1 MSTTGIVLEVA
12 GQQLGG
18 WTQVAIRRDL
28 RDVAGSFHL
37 TYYDKARIDA
47 ALGPQA
53 GPLTY
58 TPLTEGMACRVTY
71 LGQVLLTGWIDDVD
85 ILWDATRIEA
95 HISGRDAVGDLVDC
109 AAVPNGPA
117 EFRKLTALQ
126 IASQLAAPFNI
137 KVTADVDVGA
147 PFPVFGVN
155 LDETVLMAIERAT
168 RQRALLAV
176 SDGVGGLLLTRGGS
190 TRAPG
195 ALTDESFLVPQPHA
209 DILSRHYHGSWRERF
224 SDYFV
229 KGQTQSAPWRGLTD
243 CTITPGLDPSST
255 PVAAPGAE
263 TTTAEGQAIMMTG
276 HAIDPAVTRWRP
288 TVNGVRTQSGASSV
302 QAQAEWALRVARGMS
317 QQAEYTVLGW
327 DVQGAMWK
335 PNALVAVTDA
345 YLGINKDML
354 IASVEFQ
361 ADNHGMTTTL
371 GLAGRTAFDRI
382 DESTGRGRI
391 FRHHRVLGPTRKG

>member
-1 MSTTGIVLEVA
+1 MSTTGIVLEVG
-12 GQQLGG
+12 GQQLGA
-18 WTQVAIRRDL
+18 WTQVEIGRDL
-28 RDVAGSFHL
+28 RDVAGGFHF
-37 TYYDKARIDA
+37 TYFDKARIDA
-47 ALGPQA
+47 ALGPQP
-53 GPLTY
+53 GPLAIG
-58 TPLTEGMACRVTY
+58 PLTEGMPCRVLY
-71 LGQVLLTGWIDDVD
+71 LGQVMLVGWLDDVD
-85 ILWDATRIEA
+85 IQWSPDRIEA
-95 HISGRDAVGDLVDC
+95 HISGRDSVGDLVDC

-117 EFRKLTALQ
+117 EFRNLTVLQ
-126 IASQLAAPFNI
+126 IASKLAAPFGI

-190 TRAPG
+190 TRAPA
-195 ALTDESFLVPQPHA
+195 ALTDEDFMAPEQHGN
-209 DILSRHYHGSWRERF
+209 ILSRHYHGSWRERF

-243 CTITPGLDPSST
+243 CTISPGTDPST
-255 PVAAPGAE
+255 APVAAPSAE

-317 QQAEYTVLGW
+317 QQAQYTVKGW
-327 DVQGAMWK
+327 SANGELWK
-335 PNALVAVTDA
+335 PNALVSVQDA
-345 YLGINKDML
+345 YVGINKDML
-354 IASVEFQ
+354 IASVQ
-361 ADNHGMTTTL
+361 YRADNHGMTTTL